1 MTIHPH
7 VQKLLGIC
15 ALAATLAGC
24 SNAESHTHAAASNRA
39 ETTSDA
45 APAASVEDPE
55 TTGDTLFGVP
65 VADLPFGPGPFD
77 RDAPDFDQFNPCT
90 EIPEEIINSLGF
102 ESVPTGSGPTLSAGV
117 AACPISELFDQ
128 DSAVELN
135 NSSFV
140 MISTTLS
147 LEESLDAGFK
157 FFTPPDDDN
166 FSAYTGTLPMNIGG
180 CSAGII
186 TDRGRWEIQ
195 NYDMLGRE
203 SDENSCSEATSFLKS
218 ALKSFH
224 KEQAHYAKL

>member
-77 RDAPDFDQFNPCT
+77 PSDPDFDQFNPCT
-90 EIPEEIINSLGF
+90 EIPEEAINSLGF
-102 ESVPTGSGPTLSAGV
+102 SIVRMDIGDSITAGT
-117 AACPISELFDQ
+117 AACPLSPTEETNTADVIH
-128 DSAVELN
+128 
-135 NSSFV
+135 NSSIILV
-140 MISTTLS
+140 STDSQLGQESDLDFEFFEQPNGTPFSEYTL
-147 LEESLDAGFK
+147 K
-157 FFTPPDDDN
+157 NP
-166 FSAYTGTLPMNIGG
+166 GG
-180 CSAGII
+180 ILGCASGII
-186 TDRGRWEIQ
+186 TDRGRWELEYV
-195 NYDMLGRE
+195 NRAEDTPA
-203 SDENSCSEATSFLKS
+203 SENCKRATDIHKLII
-218 ALKSFH
+218 KSFN
-224 KEQAHYAKL
+224 